1 MKDKKFLYEKSVN
14 LLRKFALFSTYQSL
28 KEGDKDR
35 RLLIECWDWDQLT
48 QNDFMGAMSLGISE
62 IIKSPQE
69 GWFKFLTA
77 DEGAFYN
84 VPLPPEGEELVDQFK
99 KMRKPSQRVDIDRK
113 ISMIRQNTEDQD
125 KIGLNDFN
133 FLRVLGRGSFGKV
146 MLAELKGN

>member
-1 MKDKKFLYEKSVN
+1 
-14 LLRKFALFSTYQSL
+14 
-28 KEGDKDR
+28 
-35 RLLIECWDWDQLT
+35 
-48 QNDFMGAMSLGISE
+48 MGAMSFGISE

-146 MLAELKGN
+146 MLAELKGNLFQDMETPMLSNKTKDWALVHERELFMGGSHIMFAVPPARGT

>member
-1 MKDKKFLYEKSVN
+1 
-14 LLRKFALFSTYQSL
+14 
-28 KEGDKDR
+28 
-35 RLLIECWDWDQLT
+35 
-48 QNDFMGAMSLGISE
+48 MGAMSFGISE

-146 MLAELKGN
+146 MLAELKGNLLQDMETPMLSNKTKDWALDHERELFMGGSHIMFAVPPARGT

>member
-1 MKDKKFLYEKSVN
+1 
-14 LLRKFALFSTYQSL
+14 
-28 KEGDKDR
+28 
-35 RLLIECWDWDQLT
+35 
-48 QNDFMGAMSLGISE
+48 MGAMSFGISE

-133 FLRVLGRGSFGKV
+133 FLMVLGRGSFGKV
-146 MLAELKGN
+146 MLAELKGDLFQDMENAMLSRKAVPK

>member
-1 MKDKKFLYEKSVN
+1 
-14 LLRKFALFSTYQSL
+14 
-28 KEGDKDR
+28 
-35 RLLIECWDWDQLT
+35 
-48 QNDFMGAMSLGISE
+48 MGAMSFGISE

-146 MLAELKGN
+146 MLAELKGDLFQVMEIEMFLRKTRPK